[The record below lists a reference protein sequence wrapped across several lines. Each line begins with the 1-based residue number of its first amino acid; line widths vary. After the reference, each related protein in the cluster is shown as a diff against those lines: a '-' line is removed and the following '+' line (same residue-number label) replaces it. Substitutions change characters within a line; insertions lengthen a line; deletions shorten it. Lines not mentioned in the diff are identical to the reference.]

1 MRAKALGLSLI
12 AVSIGCAIVA
22 ACLISYYA
30 PIKEPEEVRIDPG
43 DHISREFTIN
53 RDVTEIL
60 YHVDVESGPPVDFY
74 VLTES
79 DYQRYLHGLRP
90 LDDESL
96 VYENVEYVHGSPYLF
111 IGEYRFVIDNSDYG
125 MTSPL
130 SQEAVVECRFS
141 HPGPDLTSSTFLI
154 WGLGGVFLLLLPIGI
169 LLVVHSDRQP
179 HPIPPNP

>member
-12 AVSIGCAIVA
+12 AVSLCCAVAA

-30 PIKEPEEVRIDPG
+30 PIKDPGKVRIDPG

-60 YHVDVESGPPVDFY
+60 YHVEVESGPPIDFY

-79 DYQRYLHGLRP
+79 DHQRYLDGLRP
-90 LDDESL
+90 MDDWSI
-96 VYENVEYVHGSPYLF
+96 VHENIEYVHGSPYLQT
-111 IGEYRFVIDNSDYG
+111 GEYWFVIDNSDYG
-125 MTSPL
+125 MASPL
-130 SQEAVVECRFS
+130 SQEAVVEYRFS
-141 HPGPDLTSSTFLI
+141 HPGSDLTLSTFLI

-169 LLVVHSDRQP
+169 LLVVRSDRQS
-179 HPIPPNP
+179 HPIPPNR